1 MDMDRYVGMA
11 LEKGAVD
18 AMIID
23 VADIVFDPRTYLKC
37 AWGCEEFGQLKC
49 SPDLIKPWEAE
60 PIFRRYSKALLV
72 HTFEKKLNVDIAWE
86 VERAA
91 FLDGYYFAFALYD
104 CSGCEICEASSRA
117 DCMHPEKARPGDDFC
132 AGRERAIRGNDRAAR
147 RRRKPAECVM
157 AGKAVRPDGG
167 GRYRRRC
174 AV

>member
-1 MDMDRYVGMA
+1 MDMEKYVGMA

-60 PIFRRYSKALLV
+60 PIFRRYSKALLI
-72 HTFEKKLNVDIAWE
+72 HTYEKKLNVDIAWE

-91 FLDGYYFAFALYD
+91 FLDGCYFAFALYD

-117 DCMHPEKARPGDDFC
+117 DCMHPEKARPGDDFVGIDVY
-132 AGRERAIRGNDRAAR
+132 ATVRKFGLPIEVLTDREQRQDRYSL
-147 RRRKPAECVM
+147 VFIT
-157 AGKAVRPDGG
+157 
-167 GRYRRRC
+167 
-174 AV
+174 

>member
-1 MDMDRYVGMA
+1 MDMDKYVGMA

-117 DCMHPEKARPGDDFC
+117 DCMHPEKARPGDDFVGIDVY
-132 AGRERAIRGNDRAAR
+132 ATVRKFGLPIEVLTDREQRQDRYSF
-147 RRRKPAECVM
+147 VFIT
-157 AGKAVRPDGG
+157 
-167 GRYRRRC
+167 
-174 AV
+174 